1 MIKNSIFLFVS
12 IMFVFSCNN
21 EIKPNLKNSIIPP
34 KAEKI
39 PVSFKKFNDIRI
51 DDYYWLKERDNPEVI
66 DYLERENDYYEKMTS
81 HTLDLQDKLFNEIKN
96 KIKEDDES
104 VPYFL
109 NGYWYKTKYEE
120 GLGYPIYT
128 RYKDSLSN
136 NEEILFN
143 CNELAEKHDYFN
155 LSNFQ
160 ISPDNKIVA
169 YSIDTVSRRLYTIQF
184 KNLETGEI
192 YNDKIINSSGSFAWA
207 NDNSTLFYTN
217 RDVNTLRNDKI
228 FKHKLGTD
236 YENDE
241 LIYFENDETFYTN
254 VSKSKSKKYII
265 ISSYS
270 TLTSEFQFLPADSI
284 NKDFKLFNKR
294 KRGVEYSIN
303 HYDDHFFII
312 TNKDNA
318 YNYKLMKTE
327 INKTSSEN
335 WTDVIE
341 HRKNILI
348 EGIDIFKDH
357 LVVSERVNG
366 LNRINIKKWDDSE
379 NYFLNFDNE
388 TFSANT
394 TTNLDFDSK
403 KLRYAYNSLNEP
415 YSVVEFDMT
424 TKEKIILK
432 QHEVLDKKF
441 NKNNYV
447 TERIWADSKDGN
459 QIPIS
464 LIYKKGIKKDGSNPL
479 LLYGYGSYGNTIDPS
494 FSISRLSL
502 LDRGFIY
509 AIAHVR
515 GSEYLGRDWYEQG
528 KLLNKKN
535 SFNDFVDTTKFLI
548 SKGYTSSKHCYAYGG
563 SAGGLLM
570 GAVLNIAPELYNGV
584 IAAVP
589 FVDVITTMLDETIP
603 LTTSEYDE
611 WGNPNQK
618 QYYNYMM
625 SYSPYDNVSKVNY
638 PNLLVTTGLHDSQ
651 VQYWEPAKWVAKL
664 RDYKLDKN
672 YLFLNTNMET
682 GHGGSSGR
690 FEAIKD
696 LAKEYAF
703 ILDLENIYD

>member
-1 MIKNSIFLFVS
+1 MFKNSFFLLVS
-12 IMFVFSCNN
+12 IMFVISCNN
-21 EIKPNLKNSIIPP
+21 QIKPPLKNSIIPP
-34 KAEKI
+34 KADKI

-81 HTLDLQDKLFNEIKN
+81 HTLDLQDKLFNEIKS

-109 NGYWYKTKYEE
+109 NGYWYKTKYKE
-120 GLGYPIYT
+120 GLGYPIYA
-128 RYKDSLSN
+128 RYKDSLN
-136 NEEILFN
+136 NKEEILFD
-143 CNELAEKHDYFN
+143 CNELAKKHDYFN

-160 ISPDNKIVA
+160 ISPNNKIVA
-169 YSIDTVSRRLYTIQF
+169 YSTDIVSRRLYSINF

-192 YNDKIINSSGSFAWA
+192 YSDEIINSSGSFAWA

-228 FKHKLGTD
+228 FKHTLNTN

-241 LIYFENDETFYTN
+241 LVYFEKDETFYAN
-254 VSKSKSKKYII
+254 VSKSKSRKYII

-270 TLTSEFQFLPADSI
+270 TLTSEFQFLSADNPDDSL
-284 NKDFKLFNKR
+284 KLFNKR
-294 KRGVEYSIN
+294 KRGVEYNIN
-303 HYDDHFFII
+303 HFEDYFYII

-318 YNYKLMKTE
+318 YNYKLMKTK
-327 INKTSSEN
+327 INNTSMNN
-335 WTDVIE
+335 WEDVIE
-341 HRKNILI
+341 HRKNVLV
-348 EGIDIFKDH
+348 EGIDVFNDY
-357 LVVSERVNG
+357 LVISERVNG
-366 LNRINIKKWDDSE
+366 LNRINIKKWDNSE

-388 TFSANT
+388 TFSSNT

-415 YSVVEFDMT
+415 YSVIEFDMV
-424 TKEKIILK
+424 TKEKNILK
-432 QHEVLDKKF
+432 QHKVLDTNF
-441 NKNNYV
+441 EKNNYV
-447 TERIWADSKDGN
+447 TERVWADSRDGN
-459 QIPIS
+459 KIPIS
-464 LIYKKGIKKDGSNPL
+464 LIYKKGVEKDGSNPL

-509 AIAHVR
+509 AISHVR
-515 GSEYLGRDWYEQG
+515 GSEYLGRDWYENG

-535 SFNDFVDTTKFLI
+535 TFYDFIDSTKFLI
-548 SKGYTSSKHCYAYGG
+548 SQGYTSPEHSYAYGG

-570 GAVLNIAPELYNGV
+570 GSILNMAPELYNGV

-611 WGNPNQK
+611 WGNPNK
-618 QYYNYMM
+618 KKYYDYMM
-625 SYSPYDNVSKVNY
+625 SYSPYDNVSKLKY

-664 RDYKLDKN
+664 RDYKLDDN

-703 ILDLENIYD
+703 ILDLENIYN

>member
-1 MIKNSIFLFVS
+1 
-12 IMFVFSCNN
+12 MFVISCNN
-21 EIKPNLKNSIIPP
+21 QIKPPLKKSIIPP
-34 KAEKI
+34 KADKI

-51 DDYYWLKERDNPEVI
+51 DYYYWLKERDNPEVI

-81 HTLDLQDKLFNEIKN
+81 HTLDLQDKLFNEIKS

-109 NGYWYKTKYEE
+109 NGYWYKTKYKE
-120 GLGYPIYT
+120 GLGYPIYA
-128 RYKDSLSN
+128 RYKDSLN
-136 NEEILFN
+136 NKEEILFD
-143 CNELAEKHDYFN
+143 CNELAKKHDYFN

-160 ISPDNKIVA
+160 ISPNNKIVA
-169 YSIDTVSRRLYTIQF
+169 YSTDIVSRRLYSINF

-192 YNDKIINSSGSFAWA
+192 YSDEIINSSGSFAWA

-228 FKHKLGTD
+228 FKHTLNTN

-241 LIYFENDETFYTN
+241 LVYFEKDETFYAN
-254 VSKSKSKKYII
+254 VSKSKSRKYII

-270 TLTSEFQFLPADSI
+270 TLTSEFQFLSADNPDDSL
-284 NKDFKLFNKR
+284 KLFNKR
-294 KRGVEYSIN
+294 KRGVEYNIN
-303 HYDDHFFII
+303 HFEDYFYII

-318 YNYKLMKTE
+318 YNYKLMKTK
-327 INKTSSEN
+327 INDTSMNN
-335 WTDVIE
+335 WEDVIE
-341 HRKNILI
+341 HRKNVLV
-348 EGIDIFKDH
+348 EGIDVFNDY
-357 LVVSERVNG
+357 LVISERVNG
-366 LNRINIKKWDDSE
+366 LNRINIKKWDNSE

-388 TFSANT
+388 TFSSNT

-415 YSVVEFDMT
+415 YSVIEFDMV
-424 TKEKIILK
+424 TKEKNVLK
-432 QHEVLDKKF
+432 QHKVLDTNF
-441 NKNNYV
+441 EKNNYV
-447 TERIWADSKDGN
+447 TERVWADSRDGN
-459 QIPIS
+459 KIPIS
-464 LIYKKGIKKDGSNPL
+464 LIYKKGVEKDGSNPL

-509 AIAHVR
+509 AISHVR
-515 GSEYLGRDWYEQG
+515 GSEYLGRDWYENG

-535 SFNDFVDTTKFLI
+535 TFYDFIDSTKFLI
-548 SKGYTSSKHCYAYGG
+548 SQGYTSAEHSYAYGG

-570 GAVLNIAPELYNGV
+570 GSIINMAPELYNGV

-611 WGNPNQK
+611 WGNPNK
-618 QYYNYMM
+618 KKYYDYMM
-625 SYSPYDNVSKVNY
+625 SYSPYDNVSKLKY

-664 RDYKLDKN
+664 RDYKLDDN

-703 ILDLENIYD
+703 ILDLENIYN